1 MLTLF
6 SVIFWLAVALGALA
20 LWGYL
25 TGRLYRLEPEP
36 DSIHFVTTEDGWRV
50 SLTRYRPA
58 EPLAG
63 APPVI
68 LCPGAGMRG
77 VIFDASPETSLARY
91 LAKFGHDVWLLDLRG
106 REHRPLGRR
115 PRNWAFDDYVEF
127 DVPAAL
133 RTVCAKTGAAQVQWV
148 GFGLGALVMWGVLAS
163 VEARR
168 VRSLVA
174 LAAPVFFRRQQA
186 TFRPRLLRWLRL
198 VRPDYVVR
206 LFAPL
211 LGRLHPHPLKAL
223 QNRDNVDGPTYRRA
237 LVHGMCGL
245 SRTELLQY
253 AEWLEHDTFT
263 AIVQRRDYRSAMGA
277 IATPTLLIAG
287 PRDEMA
293 PVDMVEA
300 TQNLLED
307 KEQRALV
314 VASRMH
320 GMSTN
325 YGHLDLLLGRG
336 VARDIFPHVLKWLD
350 LHAGVEVPTDRP
362 EPPEPREGWE
372 EDPYLAP
379 SLERARAV
387 TGPAAAPR
395 PEALPLQ
402 AAPATERA
410 PDPARPD
417 FEEPD
422 EPGDEDAVE
431 DEDEDE
437 QDLVQGDVPRLPPEA
452 TQT

>member
-25 TGRLYRLEPEP
+25 TGRIYRLETEP

-50 SLTRYRPA
+50 SLTRYCPA
-58 EPLAG
+58 DPLAG

-77 VIFDASPETSLARY
+77 VIFDASQETSLARY
-91 LAKFGHDVWLLDLRG
+91 LAKHGHDVWLLDLRG

-133 RTVCAKTGAAQVQWV
+133 RTVCAKTGAKQVQWV

-168 VRSLVA
+168 VCSLVA

-186 TFRPRLLRWLRL
+186 TFRPRLLRWMRL

-211 LGRLHPHPLKAL
+211 LGRLHLHPLKAL
-223 QNRDNVDGPTYRRA
+223 QNRDNVDGPVYRRA
-237 LVHGMCGL
+237 LVHGLCGL

-307 KEQRALV
+307 NEQRALV

-350 LHAGVEVPTDRP
+350 LHAGVEIPADRP

-372 EDPYLAP
+372 EDPYLSP
-379 SLERARAV
+379 STERARAA
-387 TGPAAAPR
+387 TGPAVAPQREEVPAAAPV
-395 PEALPLQ
+395 PEATP
-402 AAPATERA
+402 A
-410 PDPARPD
+410 PDFAAEL
-417 FEEPD
+417 EEPD
-422 EPGDEDAVE
+422 EPE

-452 TQT
+452 TRT